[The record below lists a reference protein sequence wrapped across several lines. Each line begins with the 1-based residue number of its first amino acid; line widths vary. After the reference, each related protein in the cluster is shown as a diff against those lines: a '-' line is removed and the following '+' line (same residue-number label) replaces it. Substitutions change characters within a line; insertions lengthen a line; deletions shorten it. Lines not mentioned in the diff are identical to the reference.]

1 MLRKI
6 IFMGALFAVAGLAL
20 AAAPIT
26 GAFGIKFGATLD
38 QLDVERSLVNEVVH
52 VVNPPMPLNLL
63 TLYSVET
70 DKKSARVFRIVGQTM
85 ANNEAAC
92 IEELASLIGV
102 LEEKYGKFTQHGSM
116 FRLKSG
122 DKSITASCSSE
133 RGFTERQVYM
143 IKVLYEDL
151 ALTQVKDAL

>member
-1 MLRKI
+1 MLARI
-6 IFMGALFAVAGLAL
+6 VLMGAFFLVAELVL
-20 AAAPIT
+20 AAAPIN
-26 GAFGIKFGATLD
+26 GAFGIKFGMTLD

-52 VVNPPMPLNLL
+52 LVNPPTPLNML

-70 DKKSARVFRIVGQTM
+70 DKQSGKVFRISGQTM

-92 IEELASLIGV
+92 VEELASLLAV
-102 LEEKYGKFTQHGSM
+102 LEEKYGKFTQYGSM

-143 IKVLYEDL
+143 VKVLYENL
-151 ALTQVKDAL
+151 ALTQAKDAL